1 MRLLYHVPIIHAIT
15 DYGSLASSF
24 EAAWTRDV
32 GQDVFQKKQK
42 QIEDFWRLAENKI
55 NRLINDFSGAIIY
68 QDSFPVGSR
77 EKLSKFFELMIVD
90 RPKSPNFQLIQKLL
104 KKGAILEGTEDRNLI
119 VEQVEIYKAI
129 ARAATPEEQRV
140 VLIETEERSIE
151 ITKLRDQFIA
161 RRIYGTL
168 PKNGRGLIFIGRAHD
183 VVSELKKLNNLG
195 KDKIRIICL

>member
-90 RPKSPNFQLIQKLL
+90 QPKSPNFQLIQKLL

>member
-1 MRLLYHVPIIHAIT
+1 M
-15 DYGSLASSF
+15 
-24 EAAWTRDV
+24 
-32 GQDVFQKKQK
+32 
-42 QIEDFWRLAENKI
+42 
-55 NRLINDFSGAIIY
+55 
-68 QDSFPVGSR
+68 
-77 EKLSKFFELMIVD
+77 
-90 RPKSPNFQLIQKLL
+90 